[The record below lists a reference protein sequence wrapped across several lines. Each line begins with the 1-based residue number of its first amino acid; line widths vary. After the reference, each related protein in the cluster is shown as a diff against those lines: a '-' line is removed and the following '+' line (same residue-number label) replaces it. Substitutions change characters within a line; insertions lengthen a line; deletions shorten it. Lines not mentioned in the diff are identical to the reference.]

1 MQLTWDVINV
11 FWSAH
16 FSVDEMMNKWS
27 QHHFPVPNSYKLMN
41 PHATYASRK
50 TLSVAHPV
58 LKHTG
63 TLWSNLETRW
73 KAPGHQLFY
82 VIKSNVYTLSTY
94 HFVNSHAD
102 HPGKKRK
109 DSQSLPHH
117 PSRELKWTKHAP
129 SVKAPRKWYSPQNQQ
144 TPTNRKT
151 RSYPLPCSSFFCL
164 FVKFNFSIWVKV
176 SYFKDK
182 P

>member
-11 FWSAH
+11 FWTAH

-41 PHATYASRK
+41 PHTTYASRK

-102 HPGKKRK
+102 HPGKKERIPNRYHNTPLGNLSGRNMYQVK
-109 DSQSLPHH
+109 GLLASDNHLRIKKRQPIEKRDLILCLIPPFSVCSWNSISQYES
-117 PSRELKWTKHAP
+117 K
-129 SVKAPRKWYSPQNQQ
+129 
-144 TPTNRKT
+144 
-151 RSYPLPCSSFFCL
+151 
-164 FVKFNFSIWVKV
+164 
-176 SYFKDK
+176 
-182 P
+182 